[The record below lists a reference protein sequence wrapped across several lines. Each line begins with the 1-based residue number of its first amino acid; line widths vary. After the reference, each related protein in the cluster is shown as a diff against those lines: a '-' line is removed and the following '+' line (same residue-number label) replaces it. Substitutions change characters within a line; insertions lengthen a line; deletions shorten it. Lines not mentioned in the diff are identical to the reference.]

1 MAADFSGKWA
11 SNFGLVELMQMG
23 ERVTG
28 TYSCCNGNITGCVN
42 GYRLEFTWRDPVYGN
57 GWGRFVM
64 SPDKKR
70 LDGVWGYSG
79 QQTANGKWNAIRFA
93 APSMRGTP
101 SYWTV
106 SGLNAAVGSLD
117 GKAELFIADGEVS
130 GKIEGKYST
139 PIQKQI
145 QKIDMFNYLEGTATE
160 RGMQLRW
167 RSPIDDSAGTMD
179 LQRSAGRLVG
189 SWVSDDG
196 KSRGLITFVE
206 SKQKTD
212 ADLKQVLGRQSKQ
225 RRAEQLLQSAMN
237 AGSGEEAT
245 RQYQEAANLYRE
257 TGDLNK
263 VGYALYGQ
271 ATDELSRGN
280 YDRALELYDEV
291 LALGEAIDPN
301 IRSLATTGRDMVS
314 VAREANLGS
323 RGAR

>member
-1 MAADFSGKWA
+1 
-11 SNFGLVELMQMG
+11 
-23 ERVTG
+23 
-28 TYSCCNGNITGCVN
+28 
-42 GYRLEFTWRDPVYGN
+42 
-57 GWGRFVM
+57 
-64 SPDKKR
+64 
-70 LDGVWGYSG
+70 
-79 QQTANGKWNAIRFA
+79 
-93 APSMRGTP
+93 
-101 SYWTV
+101 
-106 SGLNAAVGSLD
+106 
-117 GKAELFIADGEVS
+117 
-130 GKIEGKYST
+130 
-139 PIQKQI
+139 
-145 QKIDMFNYLEGTATE
+145 
-160 RGMQLRW
+160 MQLRW